1 MKLNDRIGRR
11 LRLRDLNIFLVVVKE
26 RNMSRAAVQL
36 AISQP
41 VVSKAIADIEHT
53 LGVPLLDRG
62 PRGVEPTLY
71 GRALIKRSVAA
82 FDELSQGVKDI
93 KSLLDPRL
101 GKRALDALR
110 PWRPGSCRWSLRD

>member
-26 RNMSRAAVQL
+26 RSMSRAAVQL

-41 VVSKAIADIEHT
+41 VVSKAIADMEYE
-53 LGVPLLDRG
+53 LGAPLLDRG
-62 PRGVEPTLY
+62 RRGVEPTLY

-82 FDELSQGVKDI
+82 FDELRQGV
-93 KSLLDPRL
+93 RT
-101 GKRALDALR
+101 
-110 PWRPGSCRWSLRD
+110 